1 MYVVFDVH
9 TFIAKR
15 AMYVFV
21 VVNQFSKNQ
30 KKCQTAKQFTNAQN
44 HMKVTELHSYMEK
57 L

>member
-44 HMKVTELHSYMEK
+44 HMKVTEFHSYIE
-57 L
+57 